1 MVNITFNLKQ
11 TTDAGTDSSELFTKG
26 EFREYGGSYFIDYD
40 ESEATGYEGSHVQ
53 LKIDNGLMTMTRTG
67 AVFSSLIFE
76 NGKRHYC
83 QYGTE
88 YGDCMIGI
96 STTDM
101 KNKLDENGGEIYVKY
116 TIDVNAGLMATNEI
130 TVSVKM

>member
-1 MVNITFNLKQ
+1 
-11 TTDAGTDSSELFTKG
+11 
-26 EFREYGGSYFIDYD
+26 
-40 ESEATGYEGSHVQ
+40 
-53 LKIDNGLMTMTRTG
+53 
-67 AVFSSLIFE
+67 
-76 NGKRHYC
+76 
-83 QYGTE
+83 
-88 YGDCMIGI
+88 MIGI